1 MSGSDLLSPIEAI
14 EHETARFLN
23 VGWRDGPNGDSSLSE
38 RLERWARTVW
48 PLFRFRE
55 LARAAL
61 VDRVREGG
69 FAVEDSTPP
78 GDLAT
83 PRAYFDFVHGP
94 RGAQVDAKYRAWRAD
109 RTFASYLAFMTAR
122 DPEYLRG
129 VRDRV
134 RNYIPLDEESPT
146 RRSLDALLGRIA
158 GGHFRST
165 IVLMPENPVLEL
177 DRQGLYHDAELED
190 RAVATLL
197 REAERF
203 GIPVVDGRRWK
214 PAEDFSDFDH
224 LMIGVAGFETLLA
237 REIARALAG

>member
-1 MSGSDLLSPIEAI
+1 
-14 EHETARFLN
+14 
-23 VGWRDGPNGDSSLSE
+23 
-38 RLERWARTVW
+38 
-48 PLFRFRE
+48 
-55 LARAAL
+55 
-61 VDRVREGG
+61 
-69 FAVEDSTPP
+69 
-78 GDLAT
+78 
-83 PRAYFDFVHGP
+83 
-94 RGAQVDAKYRAWRAD
+94 
-109 RTFASYLAFMTAR
+109 MTAR

-146 RRSLDALLGRIA
+146 RRSLDALLGRLA
-158 GGHFRST
+158 GGRFRST